1 MKKKSIGTEN
11 SAGMEKEDTM
21 PVVFMEESIMLEA
34 EYEKAREEIGWKGN
48 SVLEEERIQTL
59 QLIFQRAWR
68 YQERGMLDEIILGFV
83 RKKTGMIQKAKTK
96 GELQEISKP
105 PRPVYNGNGFTPGK
119 YDTEEE
125 ELLVWSL
132 TCLKAPLNNQ
142 AYERYKELF
151 CRLLPEKAKIL
162 FPEMNENNQAKVA

>member
-1 MKKKSIGTEN
+1 
-11 SAGMEKEDTM
+11 MEKEDTM
-21 PVVFMEESIMLEA
+21 PVFFMEESIMLEA

-83 RKKTGMIQKAKTK
+83 RKKTGIIQKAKTK

-105 PRPVYNGNGFTPGK
+105 PRPVYCILRSLADSDAFQSGRCAEHNG
-119 YDTEEE
+119 
-125 ELLVWSL
+125 
-132 TCLKAPLNNQ
+132 
-142 AYERYKELF
+142 R
-151 CRLLPEKAKIL
+151 PETLAII
-162 FPEMNENNQAKVA
+162 N

>member
-1 MKKKSIGTEN
+1 MKQRNVTEGC
-11 SAGMEKEDTM
+11 AGMGKEHTM
-21 PVVFMEESIMLEA
+21 PVIFMEEKIMLEA
-34 EYEKAREEIGWKGN
+34 EYEKEREKIEGKEDDRLKN
-48 SVLEEERIQTL
+48 ERIQTL
-59 QLIFQRAWR
+59 QIIFQRAWR
-68 YQERGMLDEIILGFV
+68 YQEQGMLEELVLGFV
-83 RKKTGMIQKAKTK
+83 RKKTRMIEKAKTK

-105 PRPVYNGNGFTPGK
+105 PKPVSNGNGFTPGK

>member
-1 MKKKSIGTEN
+1 
-11 SAGMEKEDTM
+11 
-21 PVVFMEESIMLEA
+21 MLEA
-34 EYEKAREEIGWKGN
+34 EYGKAREEIGWKGN

-142 AYERYKELF
+142 AYERYKVS
-151 CRLLPEKAKIL
+151 AKYSCG
-162 FPEMNENNQAKVA
+162 FPNS

>member
-1 MKKKSIGTEN
+1 MKQRNVTEGC
-11 SAGMEKEDTM
+11 AGMGKEHTM
-21 PVVFMEESIMLEA
+21 PVIFMEEKIMLEA
-34 EYEKAREEIGWKGN
+34 EYEKARKEIGWKGN

-132 TCLKAPLNNQ
+132 TCLQAPLNNQ